1 MKAEPCNL
9 LFVPD
14 FQYEYRRTE
23 RIPMRYGYSLYE
35 PFDQDTR
42 NYYSIWLM
50 DPG

>member
-9 LFVPD
+9 LYL
-14 FQYEYRRTE
+14 FQYDYEYQNGTYS
-23 RIPMRYGYSLYE
+23 YGYTYSLYE

-50 DPG
+50 DPS